1 MEVDFMPNGPA
12 SDYETVVTA
21 FNFVDHFIIWQ
32 EDTQQ
37 YILNG
42 RPEEMEMALRSLLI
56 ERGAVDDTETE

>member
-1 MEVDFMPNGPA
+1 MSEEIERV
-12 SDYETVVTA
+12 A

-56 ERGAVDDTETE
+56 ERGTSDDTETE

>member
-1 MEVDFMPNGPA
+1 MLIDFMPNGPA
-12 SDYETVVTA
+12 SDYDTVMTA

-42 RPEEMEMALRSLLI
+42 RPYNHAVALRSLLI
-56 ERGAVDDTETE
+56 ERGTSDDTETE

>member
-1 MEVDFMPNGPA
+1 MLIDFMPNGPA
-12 SDYETVVTA
+12 SDYATVITA

-56 ERGAVDDTETE
+56 ERGTANDTETE